1 MKLNVKRY
9 LKNWIWFFVAIIL
22 MIVFTNIYIR
32 FTSLIYNTSAIIL
45 IKDPNNLNK
54 TSEFAAFSDVS
65 PIPIN
70 SNAVSDELE
79 FFKSKKLISK
89 VVNNLNLNVVIYKNN
104 IRKNDVYGITPL
116 EANFEKNIGARKLK
130 AKEYKFNVISNTEY
144 ELIDQSSNVVKG
156 FFDTPLNVNNGIL
169 TLTLKN
175 NISYNDSKLKNLILK
190 LYSNDAYTSFLQK
203 KIDITLKDK
212 GSSIVK
218 LSTNSSN
225 KLKNENILNSLID
238 QYNKNAVEKQNIVAK
253 NTANFIEDRL
263 SIISQELDNVELN
276 KVSFKKRNNI
286 TNISSEANLFIEKF
300 SDSKS
305 KLDNYLVQLDLIKS
319 TIKYLQNIEN
329 DQKYIPNNIALRNIE
344 LNNLILNYNNLLFEW
359 KELAKFSTEE
369 NPLVINLSNE
379 IESKKEILLRS
390 LEGEKDNQLVIIKEA
405 KKAIKVINNKILSIP
420 NQEKEFRVIERQQNL
435 KEELYLFLLQKREE
449 TSLSMA
455 RKEPMATIVDS
466 AFSSD
471 TPLYPKSRVLYLGGI
486 ILGFLIPFLTIY
498 AKDQLNTKINDKL
511 ELESLLKEIPILGEL
526 PKVKSEGIGV
536 ITKND
541 RSILGE
547 SFRVLRSNLNYF
559 LKIKSKEKDA
569 LKIFVTSTIKGEG
582 KTFVAYNTALS
593 LVEASKK
600 VLLVGADIRN
610 PQLHRYLNVNKKL
623 TGISEFLYDDEIEI
637 DTILNTIEVNGST
650 MDFILS
656 GAIPPNPSELLIN
669 GRFNLLLDQL
679 ELSYDYI
686 IIDTAPTMLVADT
699 LSICDIADVM
709 MYVVRAG
716 FTDKNLASYIYKLQN
731 EGKISNVTLVLNDV
745 KESNIGYGYSYG
757 YGEYNKRSFWNRIG
771 RS

>member
-1 MKLNVKRY
+1 M
-9 LKNWIWFFVAIIL
+9 KNWIWFFVAIIL

>member
-1 MKLNVKRY
+1 M
-9 LKNWIWFFVAIIL
+9 
-22 MIVFTNIYIR
+22 
-32 FTSLIYNTSAIIL
+32 
-45 IKDPNNLNK
+45 
-54 TSEFAAFSDVS
+54 
-65 PIPIN
+65 
-70 SNAVSDELE
+70 
-79 FFKSKKLISK
+79 
-89 VVNNLNLNVVIYKNN
+89 NVVIYKNN